1 MWPGGSWDSWAP
13 TPRDTSEVCVPS
25 EDTQFILGQSLRG
38 EDLKPKVRACSLIP
52 TALLFQQVE
61 RLLPLCEASKSTGW
75 AAVAL
80 ILGTILPWASDP
92 ATVQWAA
99 IDSVTLFPRASDP
112 TAVQWTVRDPV
123 TPVLW
128 ASDPTAVQ
136 WAVSDVELV
145 AFPTQH
151 LLSGPSPGTQILSGN
166 SSHLLPLQTF
176 ADG

>member
-25 EDTQFILGQSLRG
+25 EVTQFILGQSLRG
-38 EDLKPKVRACSLIP
+38 EDLKPKVRACSLTP
-52 TALLFQQVE
+52 TALFFQQVE
-61 RLLPLCEASKSTGW
+61 RLLPLCEDSKSTGW
-75 AAVAL
+75 AAAAL
-80 ILGTILPWASDP
+80 TLETVLPWVSDP
-92 ATVQWAA
+92 AAVQWAT
-99 IDSVTLFPRASDP
+99 IDSVTLFPR
-112 TAVQWTVRDPV
+112 
-123 TPVLW
+123 

-151 LLSGPSPGTQILSGN
+151 LFSGPSPGPQLLSGN